1 MQYFTAEKNSWA
13 TSSKRVHFSI
23 VDVIEVNNLQSKYV

>member
-1 MQYFTAEKNSWA
+1 MQCFTAEKNSWA
-13 TSSKRVHFSI
+13 SKRVHFSI